1 MNIVM
6 RAGLLLLTILL
17 YTVTVQAAIE
27 VEGLYEIEIPVK
39 DQGAEERRNALKEA
53 LSTILLRLSGSKAMA
68 QPGQFNLI
76 LERASRYVDQYRYR
90 QPEPDV
96 QTSSGSGLLLWVRF
110 NKNAV
115 EQLLRDQALPLWS
128 STRPETL
135 LWLGIEDKAGRYIL
149 GSDKANPVYRSV
161 VRHAS
166 NLAVPLLMPLMDL
179 EDRRQV
185 RISDIWGGFSG
196 PVRSAS
202 GRYNADNIVIAK
214 LYPDLDGWRGY
225 WILLSGSREKN
236 WTSRGKYPD
245 QAIAD
250 GMGNLADLMI
260 ARYAVKLTGELS
272 RYRLVINNVNT
283 LNDYDAS
290 RKYLASVSLISDFH
304 LQHVSNG
311 QVTYLI
317 DLRGD
322 LRDLEQVLNLER
334 RLLEDVP
341 VENSKPVALPGVQ
354 VISAEKVAQDLQ
366 PAIETLYYRLK
377 K

>member
-1 MNIVM
+1 MRLTIVKMVM
-6 RAGLLLLTILL
+6 RAGLLLLAILL
-17 YTVTVQAAIE
+17 STVTVQAAIQ
-27 VEGLYEIEIPVK
+27 VEGLYEIEISVK
-39 DQGAEERRNALKEA
+39 DQGAEERRSALKEA

-68 QPGQFNLI
+68 QPGQFKRI

-90 QPEPDV
+90 QP
-96 QTSSGSGLLLWVRF
+96 GSDLLLWVRF

-149 GSDKANPVYRSV
+149 GSDKANPVYSSV

-202 GRYNADNIVIAK
+202 SRYNADNIVIAK

-225 WILLSGSREKN
+225 WTLLSGSREKN

-250 GMGNLADLMI
+250 GMGDLADLMI

-290 RKYLASVSLISDFH
+290 RKYLASVSLISDFQ
-304 LQHVSNG
+304 LQLVSSG

-322 LRDLEQVLNLER
+322 IRDLEQVLNLER

-341 VENSKPVALPGVQ
+341 VENSKPVVLPGIQ
-354 VISAEKVAQDLQ
+354 AATTEKVAQNLQ